1 MSDDKNIENVEID
14 VDSSYQPPPEKTIEQ
29 ILATDEED
37 ESLRKYKQALLGEAQ
52 TGTVIY
58 GENPSFLIDI
68 E

>member
-58 GENPSFLIDI
+58 GENP
-68 E
+68 